1 MKVIKEEIEIFQDQR
16 GFVFNPLNKEDIT
29 VQKNVHLVITL
40 PGFIR
45 GNHFHKKGIEN
56 LIIYGSALIRIKEQG
71 EIIDIIVAENEA
83 IRLTIPPGI
92 SHAIKN
98 IGSNPNLLVA
108 FNTIEHTEQD
118 TDVYP
123 DILIDNSDKC
133 K

>member
-1 MKVIKEEIEIFQDQR
+1 M
-16 GFVFNPLNKEDIT
+16 
-29 VQKNVHLVITL
+29 HLVITL